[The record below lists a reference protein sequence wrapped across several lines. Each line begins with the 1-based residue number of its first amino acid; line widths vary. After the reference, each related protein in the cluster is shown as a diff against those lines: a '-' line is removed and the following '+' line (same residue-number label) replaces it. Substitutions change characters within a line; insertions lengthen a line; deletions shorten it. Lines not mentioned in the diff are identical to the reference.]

1 MKSPTQFL
9 VKPKG
14 NQRYSNTKQY
24 EGLNLILDTSEE
36 SASFSNRE
44 AIVIETPIMYDGP
57 VEKGDILLVHH
68 NFFKFYNDMYVKRQS
83 GKSYFKD
90 NTFFVD
96 ETQYYM
102 YYKNNEWNAVD
113 PFCFVSPL
121 PAIETYIYKPFS
133 NEPLMGVM
141 EYPAES
147 IKKHG
152 IKKGDIVT
160 FMPDSEYEFKF
171 NNNKLY
177 RIRTSNIVAYEPQ
190 RNQA

>member
-68 NFFKFYNDMYVKRQS
+68 NVFKFYNDMYGKRQS

-96 ETQYYM
+96 ETQYYL
-102 YYKNNEWNAVD
+102 
-113 PFCFVSPL
+113 SL
-121 PAIETYIYKPFS
+121 IHI
-133 NEPLMGVM
+133 
-141 EYPAES
+141 
-147 IKKHG
+147 
-152 IKKGDIVT
+152 
-160 FMPDSEYEFKF
+160 
-171 NNNKLY
+171 
-177 RIRTSNIVAYEPQ
+177 
-190 RNQA
+190 